1 MEILSGIYCLPI
13 KTKTLPPHRT
23 TNSYFITDG
32 DQALVIDAINSPQS
46 KIRAHLFEIGIK
58 SFRMAA
64 ITHLHRDHYTGL
76 KGLLE
81 VFGGQVVCH
90 QQAFPRLTDLFKEK
104 IGMPLTDGSSLEIAG
119 FKIDVLC
126 TPGHSPDHICL
137 YLKKEGLL
145 FSGDTILG
153 WGTSI
158 ISPPEG
164 DMAEYINT
172 LQALAKLDINL
183 ICPGHGP
190 IIKKRA
196 GDRIRWYIAHRLR
209 REQRILETLK
219 NGSYTPLEIAAK
231 IYTEEDIKMHGHDL
245 MPRAARSVL
254 AHLVKLEK
262 EGRVFCL
269 KQGNPTRYG
278 LV

>member
-1 MEILSGIYCLPI
+1 MEILSGIYCFPI

-23 TNSYFITDG
+23 TNSYVIADG
-32 DQALVIDAINSPQS
+32 DRAFVIDAVNSKKGETQ
-46 KIRAHLFEIGIK
+46 AHLFEIGIK
-58 SFRMAA
+58 SIQMAA
-64 ITHLHRDHYTGL
+64 ITHPHRDHYTGL
-76 KGLLE
+76 KALLE

-90 QQAFPRLTDLFKEK
+90 QQALPRLADLFKEEM
-104 IGMPLTDGSSLEIAG
+104 GMPLTDGSSLEIAG
-119 FKIDVLC
+119 FKIDVLY

-137 YLKKEGLL
+137 YLKKEGVL

-172 LQALAKLDINL
+172 LQKLAKLDINL

-196 GDRIRWYIAHRLR
+196 GDRIKWYIAHRLM
-209 REQRILETLK
+209 REKRILEALK
-219 NGSYTPLEIAAK
+219 SGSHTPREIAEK
-231 IYTEEDIKMHGHDL
+231 IYTEEDVKMHGHNL
-245 MPRAARSVL
+245 IPRAKRSVL

-262 EGRVFCL
+262 EGRVFPL
-269 KQGNPTRYG
+269 NQSSSTRYG